1 MLLQQHLSLICFK
14 IRSRNEEAINSTR
27 SRIYSL
33 KVFHSLLLD
42 IYFLF
47 LNWLGTHV
55 SDDRKYVC
63 GRRLY
68 VCINTW
74 KFGGLN
80 SREIMSLPENSW
92 GEAGS
97 SKTPLERKILG
108 GGGGGANQRVFHG
121 GRFFFFDHRSVHL
134 FQTNQRFQEI
144 ELILWTVLIWKSS
157 KPKLSSQNMRGCSHA
172 TIIIPSLHLPI

>member
-1 MLLQQHLSLICFK
+1 MLLQQHLSLTCFK

-47 LNWLGTHV
+47 LNWLSTHV

-74 KFGGLN
+74 KFRGLN
-80 SREIMSLPENSW
+80 SREIMSLPGNSW
-92 GEAGS
+92 GEGES
-97 SKTPLERKILG
+97 SKTPLEQKILG
-108 GGGGGANQRVFHG
+108 GGGCKSKSLPWGGVL
-121 GRFFFFDHRSVHL
+121 FFDHRSVHL

-144 ELILWTVLIWKSS
+144 ELILWTVPIWKSS
-157 KPKLSSQNMRGCSHA
+157 KPKLSSQNLRGCSHA